1 MLHYEDAA
9 SAALATMLR
18 GAAGT
23 VYLAADD
30 EPLTREEICRSA
42 LASGRF
48 PGAKPPV
55 VRSVVFDYLLVD

>member
-9 SAALATMLR
+9 SVAIAAMLR

-30 EPLTREEICRSA
+30 EPMTREEICKAA

-48 PGAKPPV
+48 PDAKMPV
-55 VRSVVFDYLLVD
+55 VCALV